1 MFVSAAPS
9 SYSAA
14 VQLSHKGS
22 RFQAPDTAADII
34 IAYRDLELHS
44 MFCPILLPPYGQL
57 QPMLKTIHLLC
68 ITVSVGRSRS
78 VKNAADTKLFASPGL
93 AKSKYRRFSRPTS
106 TAMHKRGPRIRWA
119 VTGVL
124 LPGYRSDGI
133 L

>member
-1 MFVSAAPS
+1 MFVSAALS

-14 VQLSHKGS
+14 VQLSHKSS

-78 VKNAADTKLFASPGL
+78 VKKANQDRKKMLKKNCRYFKKVL
-93 AKSKYRRFSRPTS
+93 AFQKHIAYNNTC
-106 TAMHKRGPRIRWA
+106 
-119 VTGVL
+119 VTEN
-124 LPGYRSDGI
+124 DI
-133 L
+133 QA

>member
-78 VKNAADTKLFASPGL
+78 VKKANQDRKKRSKKIVDILKKCLHFKNTSHIIPYLTVQKAKKAEKRDIYTK
-93 AKSKYRRFSRPTS
+93 K
-106 TAMHKRGPRIRWA
+106 
-119 VTGVL
+119 
-124 LPGYRSDGI
+124 
-133 L
+133 

>member
-78 VKNAADTKLFASPGL
+78 VKKANQDRKKRLKKIADILKKCLHFKNTSHIITLASRRTTF
-93 AKSKYRRFSRPTS
+93 KRDSKFE
-106 TAMHKRGPRIRWA
+106 
-119 VTGVL
+119 
-124 LPGYRSDGI
+124 
-133 L
+133 

>member
-1 MFVSAAPS
+1 MFVSAALS

-14 VQLSHKGS
+14 VQLSHKSS

-78 VKNAADTKLFASPGL
+78 VKKANQDRKKRSKKIVDILKKCLHFKNTSHIITLASRRTTF
-93 AKSKYRRFSRPTS
+93 KRDSKFE
-106 TAMHKRGPRIRWA
+106 
-119 VTGVL
+119 
-124 LPGYRSDGI
+124 
-133 L
+133 